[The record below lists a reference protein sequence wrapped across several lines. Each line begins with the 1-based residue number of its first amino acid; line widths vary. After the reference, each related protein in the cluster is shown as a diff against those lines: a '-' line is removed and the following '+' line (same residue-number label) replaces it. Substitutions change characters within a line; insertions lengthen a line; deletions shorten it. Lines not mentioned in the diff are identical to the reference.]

1 MVLPRCSP
9 SLLPFPVV
17 VVLNQAQD
25 FGMEWIRLEQ
35 TLCWNSCLGSVVAGI
50 EVVSLLPV
58 AWAAPVEVFLQ
69 DLSSTHI

>member
-1 MVLPRCSP
+1 MVLPRCSL

-25 FGMEWIRLEQ
+25 FGMECVRLEQ
-35 TLCWNSCLGSVVAGI
+35 TLGWNSCLGSVVAGI

-58 AWAAPVEVFLQ
+58 ATVEVFFQ
-69 DLSSTHI
+69 DLSPHI